1 MVLNGWHSEAYSKT
15 ITNKINKHKMK
26 KVLMLAGALAL
37 FSFAADRFISMRIAE
52 PTVNYHW
59 NNLNSIKAIADQS
72 NLPHSQV
79 KFIISAIDSL
89 QKDMAR
95 NARLDSVVAAPAPVA
110 APTKKK

>member
-1 MVLNGWHSEAYSKT
+1 
-15 ITNKINKHKMK
+15 MK
-26 KVLMLAGALAL
+26 NILLIAGALAL
-37 FSFAADRFISMRIAE
+37 FSFAADKFISMRIAE

-79 KFIISAIDSL
+79 KFIISSIDSL

-95 NARLDSVVAAPAPVA
+95 NARLDSMVA
-110 APTKKK
+110 APTAVSAPVKKK

>member
-1 MVLNGWHSEAYSKT
+1 
-15 ITNKINKHKMK
+15 MK
-26 KVLMLAGALAL
+26 NILLLAGTLAL

-59 NNLNSIKAIADQS
+59 NNLNSIKSIADQS

-79 KFIISAIDSL
+79 KFIISSIDSL

-95 NARLDSVVAAPAPVA
+95 TARLDSVVTAPAPTAAPA
-110 APTKKK
+110 KKK

>member
-1 MVLNGWHSEAYSKT
+1 
-15 ITNKINKHKMK
+15 MK
-26 KVLMLAGALAL
+26 NILLLAATLAL
-37 FSFAADRFISMRIAE
+37 FSFAADKFISMRIAE

-79 KFIISAIDSL
+79 KFIISSIDSL

-95 NARLDSVVAAPAPVA
+95 TARLDSTVA
-110 APTKKK
+110 APTVAPSKKK